1 MSSLS
6 THSII
11 VVDDELE
18 LATLFKAFLKNEGY
32 DVVSFTDPVL
42 ALEYFKE
49 TAEKHSLIITDLRM
63 PGICGIDLA
72 KRIREINNK
81 VKIFLMTAF
90 DIADIKDNEDFKKA
104 KIDRLL
110 QKPVRFAD
118 LRQMINDES
127 VISHLIRN
135 NKDKKSCTG

>member
-18 LATLFKAFLKNEGY
+18 LATLFKAFLKNQGY

-49 TAEKHSLIITDLRM
+49 TAEKHSLIITDLENARYM
-63 PGICGIDLA
+63 WNRSCKEN
-72 KRIREINNK
+72 KR
-81 VKIFLMTAF
+81 
-90 DIADIKDNEDFKKA
+90 D
-104 KIDRLL
+104 
-110 QKPVRFAD
+110 
-118 LRQMINDES
+118 
-127 VISHLIRN
+127 
-135 NKDKKSCTG
+135 